1 MQLEEE
7 LENVE
12 EELCRESSDWKVKCT
27 LNEYINIKTYQSIEK
42 EIKGKEPKNLLYYLD
57 FFPVSFM
64 MSVTTFMPIQILIQI
79 QNCHI
84 QF

>member
-1 MQLEEE
+1 MERGKIYGGRLYLRFFEKTWRKGIFFGMKKKLKEKNQ
-7 LENVE
+7 
-12 EELCRESSDWKVKCT
+12 KIYCT
-27 LNEYINIKTYQSIEK
+27 IWI
-42 EIKGKEPKNLLYYLD
+42 